1 MEDDYRRRYS
11 RPEEDSG
18 VSRFGEWLKQRP
30 AESWIFFAAGIFLGG
45 LFF

>member
-11 RPEEDSG
+11 PRDEDSG
-18 VSRFGEWLKQRP
+18 LDRFGDWLKRRP